1 MPVRPLK
8 TNAVRKP
15 GRPKDPDLELRRKA
29 EILAVAA
36 SVFARTGYAET
47 DVQVVAD
54 QVGVGKGTIYRYFP
68 TKKEL
73 FLAAVDQGL
82 NELMHVVDAVIL
94 NEALR
99 PLERFAG
106 AMRAY
111 LTFFAARPE
120 MVELFIQ
127 ERAAFRDRHQP
138 LYFAP
143 KFDERCEATDRFVLG
158 LIESGILRNLR
169 LEHLRDVLS
178 DLLYGT
184 ILTNSFTGRKSD
196 PSAQTDVILNIVFL
210 GILGDRERRN
220 HLKRAKA

>member
-1 MPVRPLK
+1 
-8 TNAVRKP
+8 
-15 GRPKDPDLELRRKA
+15 LELRRRA

-68 TKKEL
+68 TKKAL

-82 NELMHVVDAVIL
+82 HELMHAVDAVIL
-94 NEALR
+94 DEGLPA
-99 PLERFAG
+99 LERFGG

-111 LTFFAARPE
+111 LRFFAARPE

-127 ERAAFRDRHQP
+127 ERAVFRDRHQP

-158 LIESGILRNLR
+158 LISCGILRELK
-169 LEHLRDVLS
+169 LEDLRDVLS

-184 ILTNSFTGRKSD
+184 ILTNSFTGRKAD
-196 PSAQTDVILNIVFL
+196 PTIQTDNILNIVFL
-210 GILGDRERRN
+210 GILGDRERRKYS
-220 HLKRAKA
+220 KRAKS

>member
-1 MPVRPLK
+1 MTAKRSEA
-8 TNAVRKP
+8 NALRKP
-15 GRPKDPDLELRRKA
+15 GRPKDPDLEQRRRA

-54 QVGVGKGTIYRYFP
+54 QVGVGKGTVYRYFA
-68 TKKEL
+68 TKKDL

-82 NELMHVVDAVIL
+82 NELSVAVDAVIL
-94 NEALR
+94 DEALS
-99 PLERFAG
+99 PLDRFAG

-111 LTFFAARPE
+111 LRFFAARPE

-127 ERAAFRDRHQP
+127 ERAVFRDRHQP

-158 LIESGILRNLR
+158 LIERGILRELK
-169 LEHLRDVLS
+169 LEQLRDVLS

-184 ILTNSFTGRKSD
+184 ILTNSFTKRKCD
-196 PSAQTDVILNIVFL
+196 PTAQTDNILNIIFL
-210 GILGDRERRN
+210 GILGDGERREY
-220 HLKRAKA
+220 LKRTGL